1 MGDKMKVYSDYYYI
15 HKTFKGT
22 YSIWSIDDNI
32 EMCGGFKTRKEA
44 EKILAIMP
52 HSIVMEDKIN
62 DNKARTR

>member
-1 MGDKMKVYSDYYYI
+1 MIINEKYYI
-15 HKTFKGT
+15 HENQDGT